1 MRLLKSSLLAFL
13 YLMAPAFAEEPIELP
28 DSNSSSFGDTTDP
41 AKTPFFVNCSP
52 AATFAE
58 IIRKTESK
66 GVIVGEDAFDKSVFL
81 MFKSPS
87 GTLTFARSTDDGKT
101 VCAFAVISEYSIDNG
116 ALLRSSEDKEHDF

>member
-28 DSNSSSFGDTTDP
+28 DSNTSSFGEATDP
-41 AKTPFFVNCSP
+41 SKTPFFVNCSS

-58 IIRKTESK
+58 IIRKTQAK
-66 GVIVGEDAFDKSVFL
+66 GIIVGEDVFDKSVL
-81 MFKSPS
+81 MLFKSPA

-101 VCAFAVISEYSIDNG
+101 VCAFAVVSEYSIDNG
-116 ALLRSSEDKEHDF
+116 ALLRNSEEEKHDF